1 MKFALALAA
10 LASVVALAL
19 PAVAS
24 AGPYWFYQ
32 NYLPNGS
39 GPRTVH
45 KVHDCCANNYNRI
58 SWTQYSHIMKFSL
71 IDYYGNWQGVNADPN
86 FGGYDQWIQFD
97 ITYPSG
103 WNQGGCND
111 PDGLYAV
118 WTNCRVG
125 VGL

>member
-1 MKFALALAA
+1 MKLAVLLTSAA
-10 LASVVALAL
+10 ALAL
-19 PAVAS
+19 PTGAS
-24 AGPYWFYQ
+24 ASYWFYQ

-45 KVHDCCANNYNRI
+45 KQHDCCANNYNRM
-58 SWTQYSHIMKFSL
+58 SWTQYSHYMKFSL
-71 IDYYGNWQGVNADPN
+71 IDYYGNWQGVTADPN

-103 WNQGGCND
+103 WNSGGCNN

-118 WTNCRVG
+118 FTNCRVG